1 MHQYL
6 DDKSSKLQSVEGR
19 GRKNSQYSKPEKVLV
34 LISSEGVFP
43 VTAFFTIIET
53 FFLRKVFVESK
64 FRLNRKL
71 LPRGSGST
79 RARVQIVSEIFNQEN
94 CIDRFFAPASHF

>member
-1 MHQYL
+1 MISQL
-6 DDKSSKLQSVEGR
+6 SFSRLKA

-71 LPRGSGST
+71 LPRGSG
-79 RARVQIVSEIFNQEN
+79 V
-94 CIDRFFAPASHF
+94 DRGPGSNRFRNFQSGKLH

>member
-1 MHQYL
+1 MTNVHQYL
-6 DDKSSKLQSVEGR
+6 NVKSSKLQSVEGR

-71 LPRGSGST
+71 LPRGSGVDPGLGSN
-79 RARVQIVSEIFNQEN
+79 RFRNFQSEKL
-94 CIDRFFAPASHF
+94 H